1 MGLDAMERGPG
12 LGGQMHLIETMI
24 GLSPDGGSG
33 SLELAMFVALIA
45 VLAICVRR
53 FARRG
58 LYGEEV

>member
-33 SLELAMFVALIA
+33 SLELAIFVAFIA
-45 VLAICVRR
+45 AFAIFVRR
-53 FARRG
+53 ARRG
-58 LYGEEV
+58 LYDEKL